1 MQNNSVWSYRY
12 FLNAHLAHFD
22 LKEELAYLLK
32 SRFLIAKLRPVP
44 ENESAWNYLNG
55 YSEYEGFFTRR
66 TCSTARSPR

>member
-12 FLNAHLAHFD
+12 FLNTHFVHFD
-22 LKEELAYLLK
+22 LKEELAYLLN
-32 SRFLIAKLRPVP
+32 SRFLITKLQIVP

-66 TCSTARSPR
+66 TSTTARSQR